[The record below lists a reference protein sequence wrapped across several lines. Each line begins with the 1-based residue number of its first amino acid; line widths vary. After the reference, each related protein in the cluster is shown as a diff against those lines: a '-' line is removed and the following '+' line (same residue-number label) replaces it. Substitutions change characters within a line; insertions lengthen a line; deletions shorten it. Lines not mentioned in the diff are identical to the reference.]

1 MQFAYHMVLAA
12 VILFCCNVYDD
23 GSQKLLSIHFLLLF
37 GDLFLINVSYSSCAC
52 LIPVSP
58 VTVFTV
64 TKGSFNRLL
73 NCDIVFSYL
82 LRTAALCAKAA
93 EAILSVGACTTMG

>member
-12 VILFCCNVYDD
+12 VILFCCNVYDN
-23 GSQKLLSIHFLLLF
+23 GLQKLLSIHFLLLF

-52 LIPVSP
+52 LMPVSP

-64 TKGSFNRLL
+64 TKGSFSLWLSRF
-73 NCDIVFSYL
+73 IVSSYL
-82 LRTAALCAKAA
+82 LSTAALCAKAA
-93 EAILSVGACTTMG
+93 EATLSVGA

>member
-1 MQFAYHMVLAA
+1 MRICKGRIHKKSFCCYFMQFAYHMVLAA

-52 LIPVSP
+52 LMPVSP

-64 TKGSFNRLL
+64 TKGSFNL
-73 NCDIVFSYL
+73 
-82 LRTAALCAKAA
+82 
-93 EAILSVGACTTMG
+93 

>member
-52 LIPVSP
+52 LMPVSP

-64 TKGSFNRLL
+64 TKGSFNLWLSRF
-73 NCDIVFSYL
+73 IVSSYL
-82 LRTAALCAKAA
+82 LSTAALCAKAA
-93 EAILSVGACTTMG
+93 EATLSVGA